1 MNNTAYDYV
10 AQEVESA
17 DPARMIEL
25 LYQRALR
32 DLKNAVE
39 LWPTLDRSPA
49 AIQLLVHA
57 QAILTELQLSL
68 NYKDG
73 GQLAETLGQLYEY
86 MQFRIVEITTRRA
99 ADESQSIEEII
110 GLLSSLSD
118 AWSIMSRE
126 RVEAGHA
133 SELLRDGELVA

>member
-1 MNNTAYDYV
+1 MNNTTYDYV

-32 DLKNAVE
+32 DLKNAAE
-39 LWPTLDRSPA
+39 LWPALDRSPA

-57 QAILTELQLSL
+57 QSILTELQASL
-68 NYKDG
+68 NYREG
-73 GQLAETLGQLYEY
+73 GELAVTLGRLYEY

-99 ADESQSIEEII
+99 TDEPEHIEEII
-110 GLLSSLSD
+110 ELLGSLSD
-118 AWSIMSRE
+118 AWSIMSSE
-126 RVEAGHA
+126 RVDHSEAA
-133 SELLRDGELVA
+133 ALLRDGTLVA

>member
-32 DLKNAVE
+32 DLKGAIE

-57 QAILTELQLSL
+57 QAILTELQASL

-73 GQLAETLGQLYEY
+73 GQLAATLGQLYEY
-86 MQFRIVEITTRRA
+86 MQFRIVEITTRRG
-99 ADESQSIEEII
+99 ADESAGIEEII
-110 GLLSSLSD
+110 GLLGSLSD

-126 RVEAGHA
+126 RVEVGHA
-133 SELLRDGELVA
+133 SALLRDGELVA

>member
-1 MNNTAYDYV
+1 MNNNTFNYV

-32 DLKNAVE
+32 DLKNASE

-57 QAILTELQLSL
+57 QSILKELQGSL
-68 NYKDG
+68 NYQEG
-73 GQLAETLGQLYEY
+73 GELALTLGRLYEY
-86 MQFRIVEITTRRA
+86 MQFRIVEITTRRS
-99 ADESQSIEEII
+99 ADEPQRIEEII
-110 GLLSSLSD
+110 NLLGSLSD

-126 RVEAGHA
+126 RGEQ
-133 SELLRDGELVA
+133 SESSMLLRDGTLVA